1 MAPELHFNSSMIPGL
16 DGLRAIAYLLV
27 FFSHTRYL
35 DVGWVGVHF
44 FFVLSGFLITGIL
57 IDMKKAMV
65 AKSYFIKFYGRR
77 FLRIFPLYYFY
88 LIAMTMITTWLMS
101 VSYRPGY
108 VELFGN
114 QVKYALF
121 YIYNF
126 MMATIIRD
134 PSFLMEHLW
143 SLSVEEQFYIFW
155 PLLFL
160 FTPERHYKKLF
171 AGLIVMGPIFR
182 IGVLYIH
189 NTGIFPSFTH
199 SAPYAI
205 HFLPF
210 TYVDAFAFG
219 AYISRYSI
227 PKAKMQ
233 FCILLGL
240 IPIAGFTAQY
250 FATGDFG
257 SISALGYPAPMPYVY
272 QFIWG
277 YSLLA
282 YFFMLTI
289 YVVVKHK
296 LFMRFL
302 EWTPLRYMGKISY
315 GLYVYHLPI
324 IWFAFEI
331 RDLNIVADSAVQ
343 PIATMIAFI
352 TTLLV
357 ASISFYV
364 LERPLLNLKDRF
376 FPRQ

>member
-1 MAPELHFNSSMIPGL
+1 
-16 DGLRAIAYLLV
+16 
-27 FFSHTRYL
+27 
-35 DVGWVGVHF
+35 
-44 FFVLSGFLITGIL
+44 
-57 IDMKKAMV
+57 
-65 AKSYFIKFYGRR
+65 
-77 FLRIFPLYYFY
+77 
-88 LIAMTMITTWLMS
+88 
-101 VSYRPGY
+101 
-108 VELFGN
+108 
-114 QVKYALF
+114 
-121 YIYNF
+121 
-126 MMATIIRD
+126 
-134 PSFLMEHLW
+134 
-143 SLSVEEQFYIFW
+143 
-155 PLLFL
+155 
-160 FTPERHYKKLF
+160 
-171 AGLIVMGPIFR
+171 
-182 IGVLYIH
+182 
-189 NTGIFPSFTH
+189 
-199 SAPYAI
+199 
-205 HFLPF
+205 
-210 TYVDAFAFG
+210 VDAFAFG

-250 FATGDFG
+250 FATGDIG
-257 SISALGYPAPMPYVY
+257 SISALGYPAPMPHAY

-331 RDLNIVADSAVQ
+331 RNLDIVKVDVVQ
-343 PIATMIAFI
+343 PIATVIAFI
-352 TTLLV
+352 ATLLV

-364 LERPLLNLKDRF
+364 LERPLLNIKDRF